1 MNAIRNHARAG
12 RRRGAGSLARIA
24 GVLCVTAL
32 TLAPPAWAQAP
43 YARFDTAP
51 DAPDAQ
57 ADAASEV
64 AMTQAWRSWSQ
75 RSAAALAA
83 TTQPRELA
91 FAALLQGLGNGPT
104 PSQAAPAGQ
113 ADTWQQAAAGRAGD
127 DVLANALLAASGDTG
142 TRVRAA
148 QRWLGAEPQNLA
160 PLLVRGGS
168 VEAMLAD
175 TRAATTFDLH
185 MLDQVRWMQ
194 GALLR
199 TPASPA
205 ERAAFVDGET
215 FVAEE
220 HAAITASALWSSA
233 VLPDLQPLLQACDPS
248 ATRDPARLGDCRHV
262 AAVLAERSDTM
273 LGRLIGLGLQARL
286 AATPSERDAAQAHAR
301 TLHWQNLEWG
311 RASAALPRDGAGQF
325 VRFLADPSI
334 RTEVQLVERALQDAG
349 VALAPPAGWQPPR

>member
-1 MNAIRNHARAG
+1 MRIRHVVLACVLTCSAVPAI
-12 RRRGAGSLARIA
+12 
-24 GVLCVTAL
+24 
-32 TLAPPAWAQAP
+32 AQAP
-43 YARFDTAP
+43 YARVGEAP
-51 DAPDAQ
+51 AAEPEVDDAQ
-57 ADAASEV
+57 G
-64 AMTQAWRSWSQ
+64 AWRSWSQ

-83 TTQPRELA
+83 TLQPRELA
-91 FAALLQGLGNGPT
+91 FAALLQGPGADVA
-104 PSQAAPAGQ
+104 PSPSPSPSATAE
-113 ADTWQQAAAGRAGD
+113 QAAAWRQAAAARAHD
-127 DVLANALLAASGDTG
+127 DVIANALLAATGDAD

-148 QRWLGAEPQNLA
+148 QRWLGAAPQNLA
-160 PLLVRGGS
+160 PLLARGGS

-175 TRAATTFDLH
+175 ARTATAFDLH

-194 GALLR
+194 AALLR
-199 TPASPA
+199 TPATPA

-220 HAAITASALWSSA
+220 HAAITASALWSST
-233 VLPDLQPLLQACDPS
+233 VLPDPQPLLQACDPS

-273 LGRLIGLGLQARL
+273 LGRLVGLGLQARL
-286 AATPSERDAAQAHAR
+286 AATPSERDAAQTRVR

>member
-1 MNAIRNHARAG
+1 MNAIRNHARAA

-113 ADTWQQAAAGRAGD
+113 ADT
-127 DVLANALLAASGDTG
+127 
-142 TRVRAA
+142 
-148 QRWLGAEPQNLA
+148 
-160 PLLVRGGS
+160 
-168 VEAMLAD
+168 
-175 TRAATTFDLH
+175 
-185 MLDQVRWMQ
+185 
-194 GALLR
+194 
-199 TPASPA
+199 
-205 ERAAFVDGET
+205 
-215 FVAEE
+215 
-220 HAAITASALWSSA
+220 
-233 VLPDLQPLLQACDPS
+233 
-248 ATRDPARLGDCRHV
+248 
-262 AAVLAERSDTM
+262 
-273 LGRLIGLGLQARL
+273 
-286 AATPSERDAAQAHAR
+286 
-301 TLHWQNLEWG
+301 
-311 RASAALPRDGAGQF
+311 
-325 VRFLADPSI
+325 
-334 RTEVQLVERALQDAG
+334 
-349 VALAPPAGWQPPR
+349 